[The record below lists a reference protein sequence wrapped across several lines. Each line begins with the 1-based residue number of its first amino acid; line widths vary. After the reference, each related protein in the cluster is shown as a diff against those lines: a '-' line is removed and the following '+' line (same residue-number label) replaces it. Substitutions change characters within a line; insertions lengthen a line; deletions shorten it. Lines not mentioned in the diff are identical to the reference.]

1 VLARGF
7 AARRCWVLGAA
18 LAEPALSTQHFASS
32 TPASPTMRGM
42 PLQDDPKLHVP
53 PTPHASLE
61 DRNLLD
67 RPSREETLQSE
78 SWRVLR
84 ITSEFVS
91 GFDHL
96 ADVYPAVSIFGSART
111 QLSDRYFDLAVRTAE
126 LLGRAGFAII
136 TGGGPGI
143 MEAANKGAREAKALS
158 IGCNIELPFEQ
169 ELNTYCDKSMTFRY
183 FFVRKTMFIKYSE
196 AFITFP
202 GGFGTLDELFG
213 ALVLIQTKKISD
225 FPVILFGSE
234 YWAGMVDWLR
244 KRVLEANNITQEDV
258 DSIHIVDEPERVRDI
273 VVAYHEKA
281 VGKGRK

>member
-1 VLARGF
+1 MDVDQTAT
-7 AARRCWVLGAA
+7 AAGAGQ
-18 LAEPALSTQHFASS
+18 EIHIP
-32 TPASPTMRGM
+32 
-42 PLQDDPKLHVP
+42 PKSRE
-53 PTPHASLE
+53 SLE
-61 DRNLLD
+61 DRKLLD
-67 RPSREETLQSE
+67 RPSRHETLQSD

-84 ITSEFVS
+84 ITSEFVA

-111 QLSDRYFDLAVRTAE
+111 KLSDRYYEEAVRTAE

-136 TGGGPGI
+136 TGGGPGV
-143 MEAANKGAREAKALS
+143 MSAANQGAKQAGALS

-169 ELNTYCDKSMTFRY
+169 ELNRFVDKAMTFRY

-225 FPVILFGSE
+225 FPVILYGSE
-234 YWAGMVDWLR
+234 YWNGMLTWLHDT
-244 KRVLEANNITQEDV
+244 VLMQNNITKEDV
-258 DSIHIVDEPERVRDI
+258 TSIHVCDDPEKVRDI

-281 VGKGRK
+281 VRDKNIRA

>member
-1 VLARGF
+1 
-7 AARRCWVLGAA
+7 
-18 LAEPALSTQHFASS
+18 
-32 TPASPTMRGM
+32 M
-42 PLQDDPKLHVP
+42 PNEIRTTEGHVHIP
-53 PTPHASLE
+53 GKSREALE
-61 DRNLLD
+61 DRKLLN
-67 RPSREETLQSE
+67 RPSREEMLQSE

-91 GFDHL
+91 GFQHL

-111 QLSDRYFDLAVRTAE
+111 ELANQYYSAAVRTAE

-143 MEAANKGAREAKALS
+143 MEAANRGAKEAGALS

-169 ELNTYCDKSMTFRY
+169 ELNPFCDKAMTFRY
-183 FFVRKTMFIKYSE
+183 FFVRKMMFVKYSE

-225 FPVILFGSE
+225 FPVILYGSE
-234 YWAGMVDWLR
+234 YWSGLVEWLR
-244 KRVLEANNITQEDV
+244 ARVLPANNITQEDV
-258 DSIHIVDEPERVRDI
+258 DAIHVVDSPERVRDI
-273 VVAYHEKA
+273 VVEYHEQA
-281 VGKGRK
+281 MLGDEKG